1 MKLKMCLL
9 VGMLAGASVFANV
22 PQVLTY
28 NGVLAKSGGFEKTE
42 TLTITFTIYDV
53 DVTNAMNAVAVWSRQ
68 MPVAVE
74 EGSGYFATELRDDMG
89 SNMLMTSV
97 PLADALATIKGAAEI
112 GIRPPDCPSDLMPRQ
127 RIEWNARAG
136 RAARAQAADLFEAE
150 KGVDFPG
157 RVLVDELVAKNVTV
171 SSVNAIK
178 TCTLLRQQART
189 IGGTNSTIKVKGVKT
204 EFDAYTPKENVTGP
218 FVTGRA
224 TADMAITYVG
234 DTGAFTVLVPKGG
247 KILTDGSPEEL
258 LPTVRSAT
266 VFGK

>member
-9 VGMLAGASVFANV
+9 VGMLAGASAFANV

-28 NGVLAKSGGFEKTE
+28 NGVLSKSGGFQDTE
-42 TLTITFTIYDV
+42 TLTITFTLYDV
-53 DVTNAMNAVAVWSRQ
+53 DVTNAMNAVAVWARQ
-68 MPVAVE
+68 MPVAVYTN
-74 EGSGYFATELRDDMG
+74 GYFSTELRDDMG
-89 SNMLMTSV
+89 SNVLMTNNSLV
-97 PLADALATIKGAAEI
+97 DALATIKGAAEI
-112 GIRPPDCPSDLMPRQ
+112 GIRPPDCPRDLMPRQ
-127 RIEWNARAG
+127 RIEWNVRAG

-171 SSVNAIK
+171 SNVNAIK
-178 TCTLLRQQART
+178 TCTLLRQQSRT
-189 IGGTNSTIKVKGVKT
+189 IGGTNSTIKIKGVKT

-218 FVTGRA
+218 FTTDRA
-224 TADMAITYVG
+224 PADMAIMYAG
-234 DTGAFTVLVPKGG
+234 DLGAFTVLVPKGG
-247 KILTDGSPEEL
+247 KILTDGSPEER